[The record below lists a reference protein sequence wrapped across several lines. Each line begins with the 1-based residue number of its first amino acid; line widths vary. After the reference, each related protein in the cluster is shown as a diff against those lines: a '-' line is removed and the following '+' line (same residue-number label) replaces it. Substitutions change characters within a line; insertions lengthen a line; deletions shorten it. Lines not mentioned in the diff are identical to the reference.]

1 MRAELL
7 ALLSNADLSFS
18 PGGTNLPWGA
28 LLRELG
34 ELEASY
40 IQALQ
45 TFRQDFSAHATDVG
59 VERDLT
65 RLTAWF
71 DALDAELRATLAAF
85 AEADWRKRVVRR
97 GAPSTVAREVDHY
110 GEALLIF
117 FGKATI
123 YLKAM
128 NRPVPASIVQTIG

>member
-1 MRAELL
+1 MNRTLHERWPWLQPVRGMRAELL

-71 DALDAELRATLAAF
+71 DTLDAELRATLAAF

-97 GAPSTVAREVDHY
+97 GAPKQRRDCAAGT
-110 GEALLIF
+110 
-117 FGKATI
+117 
-123 YLKAM
+123 
-128 NRPVPASIVQTIG
+128 ASW